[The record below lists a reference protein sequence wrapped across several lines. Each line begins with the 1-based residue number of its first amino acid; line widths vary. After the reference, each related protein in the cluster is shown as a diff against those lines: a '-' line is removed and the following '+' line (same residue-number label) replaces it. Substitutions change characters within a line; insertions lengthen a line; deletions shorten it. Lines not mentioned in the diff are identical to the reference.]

1 MIRMC
6 DDSSVLIVFS
16 FVFFRDII
24 YEIMVIKEQERNL
37 TIFLPS
43 YDQRTRSYQ
52 E

>member
-16 FVFFRDII
+16 LFFFRDII
-24 YEIMVIKEQERNL
+24 YEIIVIKQQERDL
-37 TIFLPS
+37 TIHLPS